1 MGQEMENLGAG
12 ELLITSIPHD
22 GMMEGYDIKLLNLVK
37 ETVRVPFIAC
47 GGAGNIDDLKDGIN
61 IGGAHAVAAGS
72 MFVFHGVHNAVLI
85 NYINDE
91 KLKYIYDI

>member
-1 MGQEMENLGAG
+1 
-12 ELLITSIPHD
+12 
-22 GMMEGYDIKLLNLVK
+22 MMEGYDIKLLNLVK

-72 MFVFHGVHNAVLI
+72 MFVFHGKHNAVLI
-85 NYINDE
+85 NYLSENQ
-91 KLKYIYDI
+91 LKYIYDA